1 MECCFIISSIA
12 KSRTIGG
19 KKAWAASREERVF
32 WNLAVPVWET
42 KSFQNPFLVVDALK
56 ERLLVLVNFKILFF
70 YGSQTA
76 SGKHWMNWEIFFY
89 WLAVL
94 LWPHLPWALCHKKR
108 PFNCR
113 GGCKNEAGARRPAA
127 SSWCKRLSGC
137 MRPASCFMLCWP
149 CLLIFY

>member
-1 MECCFIISSIA
+1 MECCFIILSIA

-32 WNLAVPVWET
+32 WNLAVPVWER

-56 ERLLVLVNFKILFF
+56 ERLLVLVNFKILFSMEVKLLQVNTEWIERF
-70 YGSQTA
+70 
-76 SGKHWMNWEIFFY
+76 FFY

-127 SSWCKRLSGC
+127 SSWCKRLSGW
-137 MRPASCFMLCWP
+137 MRPASCVMLCWP
-149 CLLIFY
+149 CLLISY